1 MDDSSLT
8 WDDGALV
15 TIDQRGLPHE
25 VRELRLTTVD
35 QVIDAIT
42 TLAIRGAP
50 AIGIA
55 GAFGVVIA
63 TRAHTRPFAPA
74 VAQPDTSAPDESGST
89 NTASGVGTGAVGA
102 SDETGPTNTAST
114 IGAGDTPGKNEPTN
128 TPPSVEAGAVDA
140 PGKTGSA
147 NARPSIR
154 AAAVD
159 APDESGSTNTASTDA
174 VTLDRHD
181 ELAVRAGEDNRL
193 LGSTREVVDVAAV
206 QADADRI
213 AAARPT
219 AVNLAWAVSRV
230 RTRIAEGA
238 DAVLA
243 ETLDLLAEDAR
254 VNRAAATH
262 AADLVQQLCGA
273 RSLRLLTHCNTG
285 RLATSAVGTAI
296 GALRVLHERGVVT
309 DVIVD
314 ETRPL
319 LQGARLTAWELA
331 EAGIPHRLTI
341 DSAAAWA
348 MATGQ
353 VDAVLVGADRITAN
367 GDVAN
372 KIGTFGLALAAR
384 HHGIPFIVV
393 APESTR
399 DTAMA
404 TGAQIVV
411 EQRAAAEVT
420 GFGGV
425 EAAPAGTA
433 VFNPAFDVTPADLV
447 TAVVTENGVVYRNTD
462 DFDENGRAADPR
474 AASPATPTAAGAV
487 NGTAG
492 IALASVARQLYERG
506 WMPGTAGNISVRS
519 GDDALITASGLSKGE
534 LTEHD
539 AVRVRIVD
547 TTAYPG
553 QNRKPSAETSIHTA
567 VYRTRAAGA
576 VVHVHSPF
584 ATALATTAQPGDT
597 VRISGYEL
605 IKGFGL
611 DDPSTVDVPV
621 FANWPDVTRIGADI
635 EYYLR
640 ENPGAAPILFITGHG
655 ITAWGDTLAQ
665 ARDRAECL
673 EALCELIARTGRT
686 DATPF
691 EIGPR

>member
-1 MDDSSLT
+1 MDDSSLI

-25 VRELRLTTVD
+25 VRELRLRTVD
-35 QVIDAIT
+35 EIIEAIT

-63 TRAHTRPFAPA
+63 TRAHTH
-74 VAQPDTSAPDESGST
+74 DSS
-89 NTASGVGTGAVGA
+89 
-102 SDETGPTNTAST
+102 
-114 IGAGDTPGKNEPTN
+114 
-128 TPPSVEAGAVDA
+128 
-140 PGKTGSA
+140 
-147 NARPSIR
+147 
-154 AAAVD
+154 VD
-159 APDESGSTNTASTDA
+159 APDQSIGDA
-174 VTLDRHD
+174 GP
-181 ELAVRAGEDNRL
+181 RAG
-193 LGSTREVVDVAAV
+193 GVVDVAAA
-206 QADADRI
+206 QAEADRI

-219 AVNLAWAVSRV
+219 AVNLAWAVDRV
-230 RTRIAEGA
+230 RARIAEGA

-243 ETLDLLAEDAR
+243 ETLDMLAEDGR
-254 VNRAAATH
+254 VNLAAATH
-262 AADLVQQLCGA
+262 AADLVQRLCGE
-273 RSLRLLTHCNTG
+273 RPLRLLTHCNTG

-296 GALRVLHERGVVT
+296 GALRVLHERGAVA

-372 KIGTFGLALAAR
+372 KIGTFSLALAAR

-425 EAAPAGTA
+425 ATAPADTA
-433 VFNPAFDVTPADLV
+433 VFNPAFDVTPTDLV
-447 TAVVTENGVVYRNTD
+447 TAVVTENGVVYRNANS
-462 DFDENGRAADPR
+462 FDAQGRAI
-474 AASPATPTAAGAV
+474 AT
-487 NGTAG
+487 
-492 IALASVARQLYERG
+492 IARQLYDRG
-506 WMPGTAGNISVRS
+506 WMPGTAGNISVRVEAPS
-519 GDDALITASGLSKGE
+519 WPVAAGAGAWPALLITASGLSKGE
-534 LTEHD
+534 LSADDTVLVGI
-539 AVRVRIVD
+539 AD
-547 TTAYPG
+547 TTAHAG
-553 QNRKPSAETSIHTA
+553 QRRKPSAETSIHTA
-567 VYRTRAAGA
+567 VYRTRPAGA

-584 ATALATTAQPGDT
+584 ATALATTAARPGDAVT
-597 VRISGYEL
+597 PLRISGFEL
-605 IKGFGL
+605 LKGFGL
-611 DDPSTVDVPV
+611 ADPSTVVIPV
-621 FANWPDVTRIGADI
+621 FPNWPEVARIGADI
-635 EYYLR
+635 DTYLR
-640 ENPGAAPILFITGHG
+640 ENPDAPPILFITGHG
-655 ITAWGDTLAQ
+655 ITTWGDTLAQ

-686 DATPF
+686 DATPL
-691 EIGPR
+691 EIGPT

>member
-1 MDDSSLT
+1 MDDSSLI

-25 VRELRLTTVD
+25 VRELRLRTVD
-35 QVIDAIT
+35 EVIEAIT

-63 TRAHTRPFAPA
+63 TRAHTRDG
-74 VAQPDTSAPDESGST
+74 VLDDGDGSGH
-89 NTASGVGTGAVGA
+89 
-102 SDETGPTNTAST
+102 
-114 IGAGDTPGKNEPTN
+114 
-128 TPPSVEAGAVDA
+128 
-140 PGKTGSA
+140 
-147 NARPSIR
+147 R
-154 AAAVD
+154 
-159 APDESGSTNTASTDA
+159 
-174 VTLDRHD
+174 
-181 ELAVRAGEDNRL
+181 
-193 LGSTREVVDVAAV
+193 VVDVAAV
-206 QADADRI
+206 QAEADRI

-219 AVNLAWAVSRV
+219 AVNLAWAVDRV
-230 RTRIAEGA
+230 RGRVADGA

-243 ETLDLLAEDAR
+243 ETFDLLAEDGR
-254 VNRAAATH
+254 VNLSAATH
-262 AADLVQQLCGA
+262 AADLVQRLCGA
-273 RSLRLLTHCNTG
+273 RPLRLLTHCNTG

-296 GALRVLHERGVVT
+296 GALRVLHERGVVE

-372 KIGTFGLALAAR
+372 KIGTFTLALAAR

-425 EAAPAGTA
+425 DTAPAGTS
-433 VFNPAFDVTPADLV
+433 VFNPAFDVTPTDLV
-447 TAVVTENGVVYRNTD
+447 TAVVTENGVVYRNSETY
-462 DFDENGRAADPR
+462 DEHGRANAATVENTDRPLAGRGR
-474 AASPATPTAAGAV
+474 AIAAT
-487 NGTAG
+487 
-492 IALASVARQLYERG
+492 ARQLYERG
-506 WMPGTAGNISVRS
+506 WMPGTAGNISVRIEPA
-519 GDDALITASGLSKGE
+519 DALITASGLSKGE
-534 LTEHD
+534 LGEGDTVLV
-539 AVRVRIVD
+539 AIAD
-547 TTAYPG
+547 TTARPG

-567 VYRTRAAGA
+567 VYRTRPAGA

-584 ATALATTAQPGDT
+584 ATALATTSARPGDAVT
-597 VRISGYEL
+597 PLRISGFEL
-605 IKGFGL
+605 LKGFGL
-611 DDPSTVDVPV
+611 ADPSTVVIPV
-621 FANWPDVTRIGADI
+621 FPNWPEVARIGADI
-635 EYYLR
+635 DTYLR
-640 ENPGAAPILFITGHG
+640 ENPDAPPILFITGHG
-655 ITAWGDTLAQ
+655 ITTWGDTLAQ

-686 DATPF
+686 DATPL
-691 EIGPR
+691 EIGPT